1 MQYTASDLP
10 LTIPSGTAGSTSGQ
24 STPGSV
30 SSSIVV
36 PDNFIIAG
44 DKTAAGLSVMQVRLD
59 LAYPDDPNLTATL
72 YHYSATGTLMGEVT
86 LFGGVGSGN
95 HTANFDQTVFDDN
108 APTPIQEGSAPFS
121 AIYNPQESLATVFAP
136 TGNGQDGMTVQ
147 GTWTLVVQN
156 NATGGT
162 TGTLNGWSL
171 TFQKSL
177 PTSGLGVTGSDN
189 ATVSFQLFTLA
200 TSNALSSQEWT
211 SVGEASST
219 NEAGQVNAIAVDP
232 SDPSG
237 NTVYAGGASGGIWKT
252 TDFLTTNPAGP
263 TWIPLTELRPT
274 PPPSTSAA
282 SPSSPE
288 SATRTSRSS
297 SPPPAAA
304 TAASSPRTHRASAS

>member
-108 APTPIQEGSAPFS
+108 APTPIQEGRAPFS

-171 TFQKSL
+171 TFQKPL
-177 PTSGLGVTGSDN
+177 PTSGLGVPGSDN
-189 ATVSFQLFTLA
+189 ASGQLP
-200 TSNALSSQEWT
+200 ALHPGHDRRPVEPGVD
-211 SVGEASST
+211 VGRRGLDHRRGRP
-219 NEAGQVNAIAVDP
+219 GQRDRRR
-232 SDPSG
+232 S
-237 NTVYAGGASGGIWKT
+237 
-252 TDFLTTNPAGP
+252 
-263 TWIPLTELRPT
+263 LRPLGQHGLRRRRQRRHLEDDRLPDDQPRRADLDPADRT
-274 PPPSTSAA
+274 SAPPPPSTSAA
-282 SPSSPE
+282 SPSSPGMRI
-288 SATRTSRSS
+288 RTSRSS

-304 TAASSPRTHRASAS
+304 TAASSPRTHQASAS